1 VVYAGLVV
9 RQILIDLRFAGQPYG
24 CAGTGAAVGDA
35 QPEHIRECITAW
47 QPEVMILEVGL
58 LKSAFSLSLLQDF
71 PRMKLIGLEAEENR
85 LVVYSGS
92 SCVEPTPEELLQLIR
107 A

>member
-1 VVYAGLVV
+1 MRVLLCGKSLLISGL
-9 RQILIDLRFAGQPYG
+9 RASLM
-24 CAGTGAAVGDA
+24 AAPKLELQWVDA

-71 PRMKLIGLEAEENR
+71 PHLKLIGLDIEDNR
-85 LVVYSGS
+85 LLVFSGS
-92 SCVEPTPEELLQLIR
+92 SSVEPTPEELLQVIN

>member
-1 VVYAGLVV
+1 MRVLLCGKSLLISGL
-9 RQILIDLRFAGQPYG
+9 QASLM
-24 CAGTGAAVGDA
+24 AAPELELQWVDA
-35 QPEHIRECITAW
+35 HPEHIRECITAW